1 MKPDTHMDPDQFQ
14 QAWQAQSSQTRVTI
28 DAGLLLK
35 EVQRNERE
43 FRYTI
48 FWRDFREVAVALLML
63 PVWFYLGHIWSAPWT
78 WYLTV
83 PVLVWIAG
91 FMLVYRMR
99 HKQTSSK
106 PDEPLLGSV
115 DRSLAEVDAQI
126 WLLRNIFWWYLLPPA
141 VSILAHLAYV
151 TWLKSVGWLD
161 SLTDV
166 NVFVGLFLVALYY
179 FLYFLNQSAVRSV
192 LEPRRQELLTLLASL
207 GDESTVEHA
216 MMRQARSVE
225 SSRKLRRWM
234 IAAVLCFVTL
244 IAIAMASGI
253 FDSTPDQ
260 SQDYP
265 KKSPFSAV
273 RWSDSQP
280 EVEIGEEWFKLL
292 SLDNLS
298 TTEIVAFGQQ
308 TYGNEWRKRFEEDLV
323 ELLTRMGHPPHDT
336 VKLVVQS
343 LTSSETQVLENV
355 PMTEANRQ
363 AIKAA
368 ALRRENA
375 EP

>member
-1 MKPDTHMDPDQFQ
+1 MTADSQMNPDKFQ
-14 QAWQAQSSQTRVTI
+14 QAWQAQSSQTRVMI
-28 DAGLLLK
+28 DADLLLK

-83 PVLVWIAG
+83 PVLVWMAG

-99 HKQTSSK
+99 HKQMPSK
-106 PDEPLLGSV
+106 PNEPLLESV
-115 DRSLAEVDAQI
+115 ERSLAEVDAQI

-141 VSILAHLAYV
+141 VSILAHLAHV
-151 TWLKSVGWLD
+151 TWLKSDGWLD

-166 NVFVGLFLVALYY
+166 NVLVGLFLVALYY
-179 FLYFLNQSAVRSV
+179 FLYYWNQSAVRWV

-207 GDESTVEHA
+207 GDESTLEHA
-216 MMRQARSVE
+216 KMRQARSVE
-225 SSRKLRRWM
+225 SSRKLKRWM
-234 IAAVLCFVTL
+234 IAAVSCIVTL
-244 IAIAMASGI
+244 TVIAMASGI
-253 FDSTPDQ
+253 FDSAPDE
-260 SQDYP
+260 SHTYP
-265 KKSPFSAV
+265 KRSPFSAV
-273 RWSDSQP
+273 RWNDSQP
-280 EVEIGEEWFKLL
+280 EVEIGGEWFKLL

-298 TTEIVAFGQQ
+298 TTEIVAFSQQ
-308 TYGNEWRKRFEEDLV
+308 TYGNQWRKRFEEDFV
-323 ELLTRMGHPPHDT
+323 ELLTRMGHPPQDT

-343 LTSSETQVLENV
+343 LTSSETHVLEDV
-355 PMTEANRQ
+355 PLTEANRQ

-368 ALRRENA
+368 ALRRENS
-375 EP
+375 ER